1 MADTNEASAGGMSVE
16 ATVQNELQQY
26 LNEKGV
32 NSLFIKIVE
41 NLLLAKPENP
51 IAFIVDYL
59 MKNFPKETEEFM
71 KKSDAAKMIPAPM
84 EEQQET
90 KEEEDSSDEDDEE
103 DYFDETEELAPLA
116 SKPAEKRTRRQSVSA
131 GVLAVESLSDK
142 KVVFPKSKEEAEK
155 LKKIISETML
165 CSHLDD
171 AAKDTVVDAMEKQV
185 VEADVEIITQG
196 DTVAEHYYVLEKG
209 SACVVKDG
217 EKVLDYADGSDF
229 GELALMYNA
238 PRAATVKTTSKC
250 ELWRLDQNS
259 FKVIVMGS
267 AMKKREKYNE
277 FLSNVP
283 IFKEMEATERNTLAD
298 ALKEKEFK
306 KGEVVVTQGE
316 PGDEF
321 FIIAEGVVNV
331 HVNGECIGDLNEG
344 KYFGEIALLTPKPR
358 QATIIAS
365 SPTIK
370 LLSVHRK
377 VFERVLGNLEDILKR
392 NIKSYSQYVA
402 GVQA

>member
-1 MADTNEASAGGMSVE
+1 MGDEGGNASGGMSVE

-51 IAFIVDYL
+51 IAFIIDYL
-59 MKNFPKETEEFM
+59 MKNFPKETEEFIR
-71 KKSDAAKMIPAPM
+71 KSEAGKLIPAA
-84 EEQQET
+84 EAEVQES
-90 KEEEDSSDEDDEE
+90 KDEDSSEEDDED
-103 DYFDETEELAPLA
+103 DYFDEDAAPAPLA
-116 SKPAEKRTRRQSVSA
+116 AAAPTEKRTRRQSVSA
-131 GVLAVESLSDK
+131 GVLTVESIGNK
-142 KVVFPKSKEEAEK
+142 KVVFPKTKEEAEK

-171 AAKDTVVDAMEKQV
+171 GAKDTVVDAMEKQNV
-185 VEADVEIITQG
+185 PADVEIITQG

-209 SACVVKDG
+209 TACVVKDG
-217 EKVLDYADGSDF
+217 VKVLDYAEGSDF

-238 PRAATVKTTSKC
+238 PRAATVKTTSEC
-250 ELWRLDQNS
+250 VVWRLDQNS

-267 AMKKREKYNE
+267 AMKKREKYDK

-283 IFKEMEATERNTLAD
+283 IFKEMEPTERNTLAD
-298 ALKEKEFK
+298 ALQEKEFK
-306 KGEVVVTQGE
+306 KGDVVVTQGE
-316 PGDEF
+316 AGDEF